1 MRAIS
6 LDEAMTIINGC
17 FAAAKSRRLRPL
29 TAVVLDAGGRLKAA
43 LKQDGCAMLRFEVAY
58 GKAYAA
64 LSMGRPSR
72 LVLQKQREKP
82 VFMDNLLALAD
93 GPMFLEAGGQLIR
106 DVAGE
111 VIGAIGVTGDAGE
124 MDDVCVHE
132 VRNAEEIGH
141 VGVGG
146 LFVEC
151 PWRSDLGD
159 AASGHHGE
167 TVGHREGFFLV
178 VGDIQEGDPDAFLDG
193 LELDLECAA
202 ELGVEGSERL
212 VQKE

>member
-6 LDEAMTIINGC
+6 LDEAMTIINAC

-29 TAVVLDAGGRLKAA
+29 TAVILDAGGRLKAA

-82 VFMDNLLALAD
+82 VFMDNLMELAD

-106 DVAGE
+106 DVSGE

-124 MDDVCVHE
+124 MDDVCAIAGIHAAGHKTCSDFTDPE
-132 VRNAEEIGH
+132 VIRAIN
-141 VGVGG
+141 V
-146 LFVEC
+146 
-151 PWRSDLGD
+151 
-159 AASGHHGE
+159 
-167 TVGHREGFFLV
+167 
-178 VGDIQEGDPDAFLDG
+178 
-193 LELDLECAA
+193 
-202 ELGVEGSERL
+202 
-212 VQKE
+212 KEAVPQPLKP

>member
-82 VFMDNLLALAD
+82 VFMDNLMELAD

-106 DVAGE
+106 DASGE

-124 MDDVCVHE
+124 MDDVCAIAGIHAAGHKTCSDFTDPE
-132 VRNAEEIGH
+132 VIRAIN
-141 VGVGG
+141 V
-146 LFVEC
+146 
-151 PWRSDLGD
+151 
-159 AASGHHGE
+159 
-167 TVGHREGFFLV
+167 
-178 VGDIQEGDPDAFLDG
+178 
-193 LELDLECAA
+193 
-202 ELGVEGSERL
+202 
-212 VQKE
+212 KEAVPQPLKP

>member
-43 LKQDGCAMLRFEVAY
+43 LKQDGCALLRFEVAY

-82 VFMDNLLALAD
+82 VFMENLMELAD

-106 DVAGE
+106 DASGE

-124 MDDVCVHE
+124 MDDVCAIAGIHAAGYKTCSDFTDPE
-132 VRNAEEIGH
+132 VIRAIN
-141 VGVGG
+141 V
-146 LFVEC
+146 
-151 PWRSDLGD
+151 
-159 AASGHHGE
+159 
-167 TVGHREGFFLV
+167 
-178 VGDIQEGDPDAFLDG
+178 
-193 LELDLECAA
+193 
-202 ELGVEGSERL
+202 
-212 VQKE
+212 KEAVPQPVKP

>member
-6 LDEAMTIINGC
+6 VGEAMTITKGC

-43 LKQDGCAMLRFEVAY
+43 LKQDGCAMLRFEIAY

-64 LSMGRPSR
+64 LSMGRASR

-82 VFMDNLLALAD
+82 VFMDNLLDLAD

-106 DVAGE
+106 DAAGE

-124 MDDVCVHE
+124 MDDVCAIAGIH
-132 VRNAEEIGH
+132 AAGH
-141 VGVGG
+141 KT
-146 LFVEC
+146 C
-151 PWRSDLGD
+151 SDFND
-159 AASGHHGE
+159 PEAIRIVNVKQAAPEPS
-167 TVGHREGFFLV
+167 
-178 VGDIQEGDPDAFLDG
+178 
-193 LELDLECAA
+193 
-202 ELGVEGSERL
+202 
-212 VQKE
+212 